1 MRVNREVATNNSIWA
16 QHALTAKGWQTAVSV
31 EIDESGKIS
40 RVSANQRA
48 SGTRVG
54 ILLPAV
60 ANLHSHA
67 FQRAM
72 AGMTETRGPDPHDS
86 FWSWRKLMYRF
97 LQHLS
102 PDDVESIAAFGQMEM
117 LESGYA
123 SVGEFH
129 YLHHQADGHPYQQR
143 AEMSE
148 RIISAASQTGIGL
161 TLLPVLYEQGGCDGR
176 ALSDGQKRFGN
187 TIDSYAALYADAKT
201 CIAQHLTNASIGVA
215 PHSLRAV
222 SQSGLTQAHQLAN
235 ARPFHIHIAEQD
247 AEVQE
252 IHAAWQAR
260 PVEWLLDNHAVDR
273 SWCLV
278 HATQMQPQETTQLAQ
293 TGAIVGL
300 CPITESNL
308 GDGTFDGARY
318 QQVHGAWGIGTDS
331 NVRISLSEELRTLEY
346 SQRLRDKGRA
356 IYANKDQSTGRIL
369 YDTALQGGAQA
380 LQRESGSI
388 AVGQIADLMVL
399 DATATHLSAVKQ
411 NGWLDAWIFASDDRL
426 ITDVWSSGKHL
437 VKEGCHIKREQI
449 DGRYRKTLLSLSSA
463 YSFSTLCQR
472 HTLYL

>member
-1 MRVNREVATNNSIWA
+1 VSDSNSIWA
-16 QHALTAKGWQTAVSV
+16 EHALTDNGWQSGVSV
-31 EIDESGKIS
+31 VLDEAGRIS
-40 RVSANQRA
+40 SVSANQPP
-48 SGTRVG
+48 SGTRTG

-72 AGMTETRGPDPHDS
+72 AGMTETRGPDPRDS

-129 YLHHQADGHPYQQR
+129 YLHHQADGNRYQQP

-148 RIISAASQTGIGL
+148 RIIAAAKLSGIGL

-176 ALSDGQKRFGN
+176 ALTDGQKRFGN
-187 TIDSYAALYADAKT
+187 SIDSFSEVYSEAKA
-201 CIAQHLTNASIGVA
+201 CISKHLPSASIGIA

-222 SQSGLTQAHQLAN
+222 SQAGLQASHQLADGQ
-235 ARPFHIHIAEQD
+235 PFHIHIAEQE

-252 IHAAWQAR
+252 IIAAWNAR
-260 PVEWLLDNHAVDR
+260 PVEWLLDNHAVDQ

-278 HATQMQPQETTQLAQ
+278 HATQMTPQETKDLAQ
-293 TGAIVGL
+293 SGAVAGL

-308 GDGTFDGARY
+308 GDGTFAGTIY
-318 QQVHGAWGIGTDS
+318 QKNQGVWGIGTDS

-356 IYANKDQSTGRIL
+356 IYAVENRSTGRVL
-369 YDTALQGGAQA
+369 YEAALQGGAQA
-380 LQRESGSI
+380 LQRNSGSI
-388 AVGQIADLMVL
+388 SVGQIADLQAL
-399 DATATHLSAVKQ
+399 DVSSSNLLAVQ
-411 NGWLDAWIFASDDRL
+411 NDAWLDAWIFASDDRL
-426 ITDVWSSGKHL
+426 ITDVWSSGVHL
-437 VKEGCHIKREQI
+437 VSEGRHIHRDQI
-449 DGRYRKTLLSLSSA
+449 DSRYRKTMSALSDLL
-463 YSFSTLCQR
+463 
-472 HTLYL
+472 

>member
-1 MRVNREVATNNSIWA
+1 MSDSNSIWA
-16 QHALTAKGWQTAVSV
+16 EHALTDNGWQSGVSV
-31 EIDESGKIS
+31 VLDEAGRIS
-40 RVSANQRA
+40 SVSANQPP
-48 SGTRVG
+48 SGTRTG

-72 AGMTETRGPDPHDS
+72 AGMTETRGPDPRDS

-129 YLHHQADGHPYQQR
+129 YLHHQADGNRYQQP

-148 RIISAASQTGIGL
+148 RIIAAAKLSGIGL

-176 ALSDGQKRFGN
+176 ALTDGQKRFGN
-187 TIDSYAALYADAKT
+187 SIDSFSEVYSEAKA
-201 CIAQHLTNASIGVA
+201 CISKHLPSASIGIA

-222 SQSGLTQAHQLAN
+222 SQAGLKASHQLADGQ
-235 ARPFHIHIAEQD
+235 PFHIHIAEQE

-252 IHAAWQAR
+252 IIAAWNAR
-260 PVEWLLDNHAVDR
+260 PVEWLLDNHAVAQ

-278 HATQMQPQETTQLAQ
+278 HAMQMTPQETKDLAQ
-293 TGAIVGL
+293 SGAVAGL

-308 GDGTFDGARY
+308 GDGTFAGTIY
-318 QQVHGAWGIGTDS
+318 QENQGAWGIGTDS

-356 IYANKDQSTGRIL
+356 IYAVENRSTGRVL
-369 YDTALQGGAQA
+369 YEAALQGGAQA
-380 LQRESGSI
+380 LQRNSGSI
-388 AVGQIADLMVL
+388 SVGQIADLQALEASSSNLLAVQN
-399 DATATHLSAVKQ
+399 DA
-411 NGWLDAWIFASDDRL
+411 WLDAWIFASDDRL
-426 ITDVWSSGKHL
+426 ITDVWSSGVHL
-437 VKEGCHIKREQI
+437 VSEGRHIHRDQI
-449 DGRYRKTLLSLSSA
+449 DSRYRKTMSALSDLL
-463 YSFSTLCQR
+463 
-472 HTLYL
+472 

>member
-1 MRVNREVATNNSIWA
+1 MSDSNSIWA
-16 QHALTAKGWQTAVSV
+16 EHALTDNGWQSGVSV
-31 EIDESGKIS
+31 VLDEAGRIS
-40 RVSANQRA
+40 SVSANQPP
-48 SGTRVG
+48 SGTRTG

-72 AGMTETRGPDPHDS
+72 AGMTETRGPDPRDS

-129 YLHHQADGHPYQQR
+129 YLHHQADGNRYQQP

-148 RIISAASQTGIGL
+148 RIIAAAKLSGIGL

-176 ALSDGQKRFGN
+176 ALTDGQKRFGN
-187 TIDSYAALYADAKT
+187 SIDSFSEVYSEAKA
-201 CIAQHLTNASIGVA
+201 CISKHLPSASIGIA

-222 SQSGLTQAHQLAN
+222 SQAGLKASHQLADGQ
-235 ARPFHIHIAEQD
+235 PFHIHIAEQE

-252 IHAAWQAR
+252 IIAAWNAR
-260 PVEWLLDNHAVDR
+260 PVEWLLDNHAVDQ

-278 HATQMQPQETTQLAQ
+278 HATQMTPQETKDLAQ
-293 TGAIVGL
+293 SGAVAGL

-308 GDGTFDGARY
+308 GDGTFAGTIY
-318 QQVHGAWGIGTDS
+318 QENQGAWGIGTDS

-356 IYANKDQSTGRIL
+356 IYAVENRSTGRVL
-369 YDTALQGGAQA
+369 YETALQGGAQA
-380 LQRESGSI
+380 LQRNSGSI
-388 AVGQIADLMVL
+388 SVGQIADLQALEASSSNLLAVQN
-399 DATATHLSAVKQ
+399 DA
-411 NGWLDAWIFASDDRL
+411 WLDAWIFASDDRL
-426 ITDVWSSGKHL
+426 ITDVWSSGVHL
-437 VKEGCHIKREQI
+437 VSEGRHIHRDQI
-449 DGRYRKTLLSLSSA
+449 DSRYRKTMSALSDLL
-463 YSFSTLCQR
+463 
-472 HTLYL
+472 